1 MRPVN
6 FASVFL
12 VATCCS
18 AVLSAGIIREK
29 SGKDL
34 LKFSMTSQSKISAK
48 RRFRRDSKEDHPN
61 VFNVNKEEGVC
72 KDPTESIVRRLQW
85 SKVSV
90 RETVSRSLTLRVD
103 LICFIYTEVS
113 LWFHV

>member
-6 FASVFL
+6 LASVFL

-34 LKFSMTSQSKISAK
+34 LKFSMTSKSKISAK
-48 RRFRRDSKEDHPN
+48 RRFRRDSKEDHPD
-61 VFNVNKEEGVC
+61 VFNVNKKEGVC
-72 KDPTESIVRRLQW
+72 RDPTESKERKLEMFD
-85 SKVSV
+85 VSV
-90 RETVSRSLTLRVD
+90 RETVSRSLTLRGSY
-103 LICFIYTEVS
+103 LLY
-113 LWFHV
+113 LH